1 MKKVIKKTLK
11 KQEEKNINIKKV
23 IKDKIHE
30 DIDKLKKVLNT
41 VKLKYNN
48 MDSETKKNI
57 ISGVLGSA
65 ALIAGIIGASKIN
78 KNLKQKKAKN
88 NKK

>member
-23 IKDKIHE
+23 IKEKIHE

-57 ISGVLGSA
+57 ISGILGSA